1 MTGIGLAIGAGLLVG
16 LGAFLALAGAVGR
29 TARLEDALAALDGT
43 TVPVQQVQT
52 VESRGLEG
60 IGAALQRRFRLPV
73 TEKQQQLL
81 LLQDRSIGDFFAE
94 KLVLALSGL
103 LLPGFWVALQ
113 YLAGSR
119 PDPLPVSLGLVG
131 AVAGYFLADWNLA
144 RGAKEV
150 RRSTTESIHTFF
162 DLVALE
168 RLANASAAQ
177 AVETAARV
185 SDAPLFRRISA
196 GLERSR
202 LEQTTPWAEL
212 GRISREWDLPELTDF
227 ADVMRLE
234 EQGAALADVLQAR
247 VKELREAHV
256 SRQRSEAQEAT
267 EALTVWMTIPA
278 LLLGLT
284 FVIPPVL
291 TLWGM

>member
-1 MTGIGLAIGAGLLVG
+1 MTGLGLAVAAGLLVG
-16 LGAFLALAGAVGR
+16 LGAFLAVLGAMGR
-29 TARLEDALAALDGT
+29 TARLGDALAVLDGSAAPT
-43 TVPVQQVQT
+43 PVVQGAD
-52 VESRGLEG
+52 SGGLEG
-60 IGAALQRRFRLPV
+60 LGAWVQRRFRLPV

-81 LLQDRSIGDFFAE
+81 LLQDRTIGDFFAE
-94 KLVLALSGL
+94 KLVLGLAGL

-113 YLAGSR
+113 YLTGSR
-119 PDPLPVSLGLVG
+119 PDPFPALFGLLG
-131 AVAGYFLADWNLA
+131 AVAGYFLADLNLA
-144 RGAKEV
+144 RGAKAV

-177 AVETAARV
+177 AVETAARI

-202 LEQTTPWAEL
+202 LEQTTPWVEL
-212 GRISREWDLPELTDF
+212 ARISREWDLPELTDF

-256 SRQRSEAQEAT
+256 TKQRSEAQEDT
-267 EALTVWMTIPA
+267 EALTIWMTIPA